1 MYKCQVPQ
9 NLDQSLVSTNN
20 NNKKK
25 CKAIEIE
32 ITPNIHPPKK
42 SILKEYKTDMFNMI
56 KCIFKESLN
65 FKEKICYVKIKD
77 MF

>member
-20 NNKKK
+20 KKK

-32 ITPNIHPPKK
+32 ITPNTHPKK
-42 SILKEYKTDMFNMI
+42 SNLKDYKTDMFNMI
-56 KCIFKESLN
+56 KCILKKLN
-65 FKEKICYVKIKD
+65 FEKKICYMKTLRYVVK
-77 MF
+77 